1 MRGTIAPRGE
11 TAGQLR
17 FATPRTDRYDPPM
30 PGLGAN
36 VPKIYAFKFLSDFL
50 VMVPVIVPFYKS
62 CGLTVTE
69 FMIVQ
74 SVYSVSALLL
84 EIPSG
89 YLADALGRKRALVLG
104 AAFFPTGLAVYAL
117 SSSFWPFCLG
127 ELLLAVSVS
136 LRSGADSA
144 LVYDTLL
151 EFGREAEYKR
161 IEGRARLFERLGTGV
176 SSVAGGLLALASLRL
191 PLYVNAVTATLLLAV
206 AIRFEEPRRTERRS
220 RSPARDM
227 IGIAR
232 RALADRRIL
241 LLALF
246 QSLFLCS
253 GIVGIWLAFLY
264 YGALRLSLVWYGISF
279 FAFQVLAG
287 LSSEKACVAER
298 LVGRRR
304 LFPLL
309 LLLGPSFVLLGAFES
324 PWLIP
329 LVWLNAVFWGLST
342 PLVLDALNKLVE
354 SEIRATVLSVTNM
367 VGRLCAVICFPI
379 FGQIV
384 DRASLSTAFVA
395 LGIAVVVLGAPLV
408 WALNHQDTEG

>member
-1 MRGTIAPRGE
+1 MPDLRANIPR
-11 TAGQLR
+11 
-17 FATPRTDRYDPPM
+17 
-30 PGLGAN
+30 
-36 VPKIYAFKFLSDFL
+36 IYVYKFLSDFL
-50 VMVPVIVPFYKS
+50 VLVPVIVPFYKS

-104 AAFFPTGLAVYAL
+104 AAFFPVGLAVYAL
-117 SSSFWPFCLG
+117 SSSFWPFCLA

-136 LRSGADSA
+136 LRSGTDSA

-151 EFGREAEYKR
+151 ELDLETEYKR
-161 IEGRARLFERLGTGV
+161 IEGRARFFERLGTAV
-176 SSVAGGLLALASLRL
+176 SSVAGGLLALISLRL
-191 PLYVNAVTATLLLAV
+191 PLYVNAVTATLLLVV
-206 AIRFEEPRRTERRS
+206 AIRFEEPHRTERRS
-220 RSPARDM
+220 RNPARDM

-241 LLALF
+241 LLALY
-246 QSLFLCS
+246 QALFLCS

-279 FAFQVLAG
+279 FVFQVLAG
-287 LSSEKACVAER
+287 LSSEKAHLAER
-298 LVGRRR
+298 LVGRGR

-309 LLLGPSFVLLGAFES
+309 LLLGPSFALLGAFES

-329 LVWLNAVFWGLST
+329 LVWLNAVFWGLAT
-342 PLVLDALNKLVE
+342 PLVLDALNKLVD

-367 VGRLCAVICFPI
+367 VGRLGAVICFPI

-384 DRASLSTAFVA
+384 DRGSLSTAFVV
-395 LGIAVVVLGAPLV
+395 LGIAVCAFGAPLA
-408 WALNHQDTEG
+408 WALHREGGGIGGA